1 MINQA
6 SWCDYITFETFLS
19 SKVRAG
25 IHQEDDKVIITYYC
39 ANPILAEDVLT
50 VRYHVDAEDNP
61 LVNLD
66 ILVEMMQNATSEL
79 YQAVSDKEGV
89 VTQPDVRMHYS
100 ECYANVP
107 LLEYKL
113 IK

>member
-1 MINQA
+1 MTNQA

-25 IHQEDDKVIITYYC
+25 IHQEDGKVIITYYC
-39 ANPILAEDVLT
+39 ANPTLAEGVLT
-50 VRYHVDAEDNP
+50 VRYHVDAVDNP

-79 YQAVSDKEGV
+79 YQAVSDTEGV
-89 VTQPDVRMHYS
+89 VTQPDVCMHYS
-100 ECYANVP
+100 ECYDNVP